1 MKAEDEQLRALVT
14 RFGEQNWNLVSSHMS
29 NRTARQCRER
39 YKNYLSPIYRNNPWT
54 AEEEMLLGEKVRELG
69 QKWSAIARF
78 FEGRSDVNVKNH
90 WAAIQSRNERVLKAK
105 LDNQRGEDEIEGL
118 WGLPTFSFATEEA
131 DFFA

>member
-1 MKAEDEQLRALVT
+1 M
-14 RFGEQNWNLVSSHMS
+14 GH
-29 NRTARQCRER
+29 RTARQCRER

-54 AEEEMLLGEKVRELG
+54 DEEEAVLAEKVKELG

-90 WAAIQSRNERVLKAK
+90 WAAMQSRNERVLKAK
-105 LDNQRGEDEIEGL
+105 LDKERADDEIEGL

-131 DFFA
+131 EFFT